1 MELYDKPAN
10 IFVAGF
16 IGSPKMNFIDG
27 AIAAKRGAHTIG
39 VRPEH
44 FELSSTSGEIEG
56 TVDYAEVLGSDS
68 FLYIAT
74 PAGTLTVRQEG
85 KTGFGDGATVHVTP
99 LADQVHRFDETGQRL
114 D

>member
-1 MELYDKPAN
+1 MAWLRRFFRR
-10 IFVAGF
+10 IW
-16 IGSPKMNFIDG
+16 
-27 AIAAKRGAHTIG
+27 TI
-39 VRPEH
+39 
-44 FELSSTSGEIEG
+44 L
-56 TVDYAEVLGSDS
+56 
-68 FLYIAT
+68 AT